1 MYTAIRQYKTNP
13 GAAAEI
19 GRLVEEGFLPI
30 ISKAPGFV
38 AYYALDTGNDTV
50 VSVSVFQN
58 QAGSEE
64 SNRLAADWVKQNIA
78 SLFAGPPEVI
88 DGEIIVHKIA

>member
-1 MYTAIRQYKTNP
+1 MYATIRQYKTKP
-13 GAAAEI
+13 GIAAEI
-19 GRLVEEGFLPI
+19 ARRVDEGFLPI

-50 VSVSVFQN
+50 ASVSVFQD

-64 SNRLAADWVKQNIA
+64 SNRMAADWVKQNIA
-78 SLFAGPPEVI
+78 SLFAGPPEVAG
-88 DGEIIVHKIA
+88 GEVLSHKTA